1 MRDQI
6 QKFTKTATDNYT
18 ETNDRILDAVVETNR
33 KVVDFA
39 VKTADQVVDQL
50 DQIDQVRELKFA
62 DNVPTPAET
71 GERYLDFVDSAVQLN
86 REFTERFITNLL
98 ADEGIAP
105 VVEKKAPAKKTTASK
120 PAAKKAPAKKAT
132 KKTAARKP
140 AAKKA
145 PAKKAPVAKKA
156 PAAN

>member
-50 DQIDQVRELKFA
+50 DQIDQVREFKFA
-62 DNVPTPAET
+62 DKVPTPAET
-71 GERYLDFVDSAVQLN
+71 GERYLDFVDSAVELN
-86 REFTERFITNLL
+86 REFTERFITSLL

-105 VVEKKAPAKKTTASK
+105 VVEKKAPAKK
-120 PAAKKAPAKKAT
+120 APAKKPAA

-145 PAKKAPVAKKA
+145 PTAKKA